1 MSPLARN
8 ILRDLK
14 AKPRQFAEIVDA
26 HRDVAWRDFLRAWG
40 EIREENVLQ
49 RDDDGRYL
57 TRDARKK
64 PVRRSP
70 SRRSKRTAE

>member
-14 AKPRQFAEIVDA
+14 AKPRQFSEIVDA

-40 EIREENVLQ
+40 EIREKNILQ
-49 RDDDGRYL
+49 RDDDGQYL
-57 TRDARKK
+57 IPKD
-64 PVRRSP
+64 
-70 SRRSKRTAE
+70 